1 MKSFLKEY
9 GFVILVTIVVIMLV
23 VIASPIGGTIKA
35 SVLGLVDGFG
45 NKTVTKIDKTDKEVN
60 TTLKGSELTI
70 ESTSETDKYV
80 AILRGYQGG
89 KEVSVASVDD
99 KLICVD
105 SMTNAATFANATGA
119 AETTGGIA
127 KFIIEDGDKLDEN
140 TKYYIE
146 IMNIGTREIFKS
158 DIAMMDYQKLVS
170 AGGSGGTGGSSGSGG
185 SDALDMS
192 NVSTTFATG
201 DFSAK
206 GSLVTINGAS
216 YRVLES
222 SGTQAKLLAMNP
234 YKSTTFGSNNTY
246 IGSTLDTEM
255 TSYYN
260 TLPTDIQNAIV
271 EQNISQ
277 SVYKYSDGTN
287 ASADFSAWHLDEFTN
302 ATTSGDNYYLT
313 KTAEVNVG
321 ARKVFALDVDDV
333 INYLGS
339 DSTAKDVNEL
349 FFDVR
354 NNVSRIV
361 WLRSAI
367 SDSNSLAFCAS
378 GYYGGLTSSG
388 FFIGH
393 EIRPAFV
400 LDLSLL
406 GG

>member
-1 MKSFLKEY
+1 MKKFLEKY
-9 GFVILVTIVVIMLV
+9 GFVILAAIVVILLV
-23 VIASPIGGTIKA
+23 VMTSPIGSTIKA
-35 SVLGLVDGFG
+35 SVLNIVDSFG
-45 NKTVTKIDKTDKEVN
+45 SKTVTKINKTDKEVI
-60 TTLKGSELTI
+60 TTLKGSEFTI
-70 ESTSETDKYV
+70 ESKSETDKYI

-89 KEVSVASVDD
+89 KEVSVASTDD
-99 KLICVD
+99 KLVCSD
-105 SMTNAATFANATGA
+105 NMTNTATFNDATGA
-119 AETTGGIA
+119 AETTSGVA
-127 KFIIEDGDKLDEN
+127 RFIIKNGDKLDEN
-140 TKYYIE
+140 TKYHIE
-146 IMNIGTREIFKS
+146 IMNIGTGEIFKS
-158 DIAMMDYQKLVS
+158 DTEMLSYDNLTN
-170 AGGSGGTGGSSGSGG
+170 SGETGGSSGSGG
-185 SDALDMS
+185 SSTIDMS
-192 NVSTTFATG
+192 NVSTTLASG
-201 DFSAK
+201 DFSTK
-206 GSLVTINGAS
+206 GNLVMVNGAS

-222 SGTQAKLLAMNP
+222 NGTQAKLLAMNP

-246 IGSTLDTEM
+246 PGSTLDTEM
-255 TSYYN
+255 ANYYN
-260 TLPTDIQNAIV
+260 TLPTDVQNAIV

-277 SVYKYSDGTN
+277 SAYKYSDGTN

-333 INYLGS
+333 INYLGT

-367 SDSNSLAFCAS
+367 SDSNSLAFCTS